1 MFRPSGAPEEP
12 HGNEA
17 DAALR
22 RGLSRLPVPDVASDF
37 DARIHAALRRPTPWW
52 RLLWTQARPVLSTAA
67 CSLLVTLVLLKG
79 VGSSERLLS
88 AADAGPLIAAGAWER
103 IEALDDS
110 SDLSAAP
117 LHGFATLHRPLAVKE
132 IPPKAPPHPAASKNH
147 S

>member
-67 CSLLVTLVLLKG
+67 CSLLVTLSQFFGSPIQCIVEG
-79 VGSSERLLS
+79 VPGGESELVVHCDSMLFLI
-88 AADAGPLIAAGAWER
+88 PLP
-103 IEALDDS
+103 S
-110 SDLSAAP
+110 Q
-117 LHGFATLHRPLAVKE
+117 TNVRPHNRQE
-132 IPPKAPPHPAASKNH
+132 S
-147 S
+147 